1 MYLNLLNIK
10 DTRICIYSMPP
21 KKQLKNKVESE
32 SSTELEDSSSDE
44 EITKKKII
52 PKKPTK
58 VVKTESSDSDKSNS
72 SNSNKNNNGFKIEE
86 VKTKNFIDVK
96 INNFNESTIDTLI
109 KMKDEDKIKIYYNKL
124 IHQNEDDKLN
134 FDGTLWQKDSP
145 LAKSLKYMGK
155 NDVHIRSNKKLIEQ
169 LTKLCELK
177 RAITKFDRHEDNGYY
192 KVMRYYDD
200 NNSCISITQ
209 APAINAFRRNL
220 LHRLLEPEKSNLL
233 MDFND
238 LENLK
243 CDVLGYFIGNFINYK
258 IEDRKELARIKD
270 LYVDKDDK
278 TKLSNT
284 KKTTN
289 KTNTSEEK
297 TIKYE
302 SKIDIEVYKQKLT
315 EIINNIDKEKI
326 KQIKKKIYY
335 IYKISSKIK
344 KPNNF
349 YIFGTFKKH
358 TVRDIDILIKSKY
371 LKFKDDKFEFIEL
384 ENIEI
389 YFECEG
395 QLKVDEY
402 LIKENA
408 LIDGCNIFYNVV
420 LQHDFFTLENINDRL
435 FLLVNN
441 EIMLDTMKQFKSNND
456 EYFIACIETPDK
468 YKYIFYE
475 KNITPELHL
484 HTMYNSLDENKKI
497 VKILA
502 KISFLDLELHIIETD
517 IKKEYLEI
525 VFNQIVKKMNKYK
538 LLNDIYSINNDET
551 LNDKSQNKTSKDVD
565 FKKMYFIQKHINKRK
580 T

>member
-1 MYLNLLNIK
+1 
-10 DTRICIYSMPP
+10 MPP

-44 EITKKKII
+44 ETTTKKVKSEKQKI

-58 VVKTESSDSDKSNS
+58 IINNIDSSKSND
-72 SNSNKNNNGFKIEE
+72 NTNGFKIEE
-86 VKTKNFIDVK
+86 IKENKFTYVE
-96 INNFNESTIDTLI
+96 INNYNETTIDTLI
-109 KMKDEDKIKIYYNKL
+109 KMKDEDKMKIYYNKL

-155 NDVHIRSNKKLIEQ
+155 IDIHIKSNKKLIEQ

-177 RAITKFDRHEDNGYY
+177 RAITNFDRHEDKGYY
-192 KVMRYYDD
+192 KVMRYYD
-200 NNSCISITQ
+200 NENSCISTTQ
-209 APAINAFRRNL
+209 ASPQNAFRRNL
-220 LHRLLEPEKSNLL
+220 LHRLLEPEKQNLL
-233 MDFND
+233 SLFND
-238 LENLK
+238 LENIK
-243 CDVLGYFIGNFINYK
+243 CDVVAYYIGNFINYK
-258 IEDRKELARIKD
+258 IEDRKELTRIRD
-270 LYVDKDDK
+270 LYLDDK
-278 TKLSNT
+278 TKLL

-289 KTNTSEEK
+289 KSNIIEDKSK
-297 TIKYE
+297 NYE
-302 SKIDIEVYKQKLT
+302 TTIDIEVYKKKLI

-326 KQIKKKIYY
+326 KQIKKKVYY

-420 LQHDFFTLENINDRL
+420 LQHDFFTLENITERV

-456 EYFIACIETPDK
+456 EYFIACIETSDK

-484 HTMYNSLDENKKI
+484 HTIYNDLDGNNKI
-497 VKILA
+497 SKILS
-502 KISFLDLELHIIETD
+502 KISFLDLQLHIIETD

-538 LLNDIYSINNDET
+538 LLNDNNNIDET
-551 LNDKSQNKTSKDVD
+551 LNDKSQNKEKDVD
-565 FKKMYFIQKHINKRK
+565 FKKMYFIQKYMNKRK